1 MFQVRIEFDRS
12 GCSFSIRK
20 AIFVFALFSRFSE
33 GYVAQC
39 KREIVKLR
47 PDILPDVIDI
57 LFDDEPCKWYIGV
70 STQTK
75 VVKCNYFDSIHK
87 KSKFTE
93 AESKESCWLIQFG
106 RQTSYLHF
114 SPDLLKD
121 KSFGANEKSSGGS
134 RIFCWM

>member
-12 GCSFSIRK
+12 GWSFSIRK
-20 AIFVFALFSRFSE
+20 AIFVFALFSRFPKDTSLSVNE
-33 GYVAQC
+33 
-39 KREIVKLR
+39 KSSS
-47 PDILPDVIDI
+47 LPDVNDI

-70 STQTK
+70 SAQTK
-75 VVKCNYFDSIHK
+75 VLKCNYFDSIHK

-93 AESKESCWLIQFG
+93 AESKESCWLLQFG

-114 SPDLLKD
+114 SPDLPED
-121 KSFGANEKSSGGS
+121 KSFSVNKKSSGGS

>member
-1 MFQVRIEFDRS
+1 MFQVRIELTDL
-12 GCSFSIRK
+12 GG
-20 AIFVFALFSRFSE
+20 RFQFGRQSS
-33 GYVAQC
+33 Y
-39 KREIVKLR
+39 LHFF
-47 PDILPDVIDI
+47 PDFPKDTSLSVNEKSSSLPDVNDI

-70 STQTK
+70 SAQTK

-93 AESKESCWLIQFG
+93 AESKESCWLLQFG

-114 SPDLLKD
+114 SPDLPED
-121 KSFGANEKSSGGS
+121 KSFSVNKKSSGGS